1 MPASAPIVCA
11 AGGWVKVATNV
22 TSAIIHKLS
31 VRPSL
36 YKQTFVDTTDPA
48 PTDDLNAVLAFAG
61 GCESFIFSESA
72 SSDIYIKAVK
82 FAGSVRLDA

>member
-1 MPASAPIVCA
+1 MAASAPIPCA
-11 AGGWVKVATNV
+11 ADTWVKIATGV
-22 TSAIIHKLS
+22 TSAVIHKLS

-48 PTDDLNAVLAFAG
+48 PTDDLNAVLAFG
-61 GCESFIFSESA
+61 NCESFIFSESA

-82 FAGSVRLDA
+82 FAGSVRVDA